1 MFFLLSPVGPRQ
13 NSKSSILSPR
23 WEVHATKRFN
33 WEYEFDPSFPIH
45 LFPYQVMGNKD
56 PMHWHRYHEI
66 GLCVGG
72 TGKFVYLNKVYPVKP
87 GDIFISNNYESHVAI
102 SDGTQ
107 DCRYL
112 FLIFLPSAIS
122 APGSQAVDSQ
132 YLRFLNYNPLSFQNR
147 IHADDPAAD

>member
-87 GDIFISNNYESHVAI
+87 GDISS
-102 SDGTQ
+102 
-107 DCRYL
+107 
-112 FLIFLPSAIS
+112 LITTRAT
-122 APGSQAVDSQ
+122 
-132 YLRFLNYNPLSFQNR
+132 
-147 IHADDPAAD
+147 